1 MIIINFFGKKINNQ
15 FKNEMKRNEIIIP
28 NNQKKY

>member
-15 FKNEMKRNEIIIP
+15 FKNEMKHNEIIIP